1 MLGDLFSGWHIWI
14 ILLIIV
20 LLFGAT
26 RLPALARSIGQSTR
40 IFKKEIRDGQEED
53 EAAEAANLDPS
64 SADVV
69 EASGRKLLFAT
80 MLARP
85 AAVSSP
91 AAQIQTRFPFTDA
104 ALR

>member
-40 IFKKEIRDGQEED
+40 IFKKEIREGQEED
-53 EAAEAANLDPS
+53 EAAEAAKS
-64 SADVV
+64 SKA
-69 EASGRKLLFAT
+69 EAKA
-80 MLARP
+80 
-85 AAVSSP
+85 
-91 AAQIQTRFPFTDA
+91 
-104 ALR
+104 

>member
-40 IFKKEIRDGQEED
+40 IFKKEIRESQKDD
-53 EAAEAANLDPS
+53 EAA
-64 SADVV
+64 
-69 EASGRKLLFAT
+69 
-80 MLARP
+80 
-85 AAVSSP
+85 
-91 AAQIQTRFPFTDA
+91 DA
-104 ALR
+104 AKADATSESAAADKPADKI

>member
-40 IFKKEIRDGQEED
+40 IFKKEIRESQKDD
-53 EAAEAANLDPS
+53 EAA
-64 SADVV
+64 
-69 EASGRKLLFAT
+69 
-80 MLARP
+80 
-85 AAVSSP
+85 
-91 AAQIQTRFPFTDA
+91 DA
-104 ALR
+104 AKADKADATSESAAADKPADKI

>member
-40 IFKKEIRDGQEED
+40 IFKKEIREGQSED
-53 EAAEAANLDPS
+53 EAAEAAKAAKAESEAKAEAAP
-64 SADVV
+64 AD
-69 EASGRKLLFAT
+69 K
-80 MLARP
+80 P
-85 AAVSSP
+85 ADK
-91 AAQIQTRFPFTDA
+91 I
-104 ALR
+104 

>member
-40 IFKKEIRDGQEED
+40 IFKKEIREGQEED
-53 EAAEAANLDPS
+53 EAAEAAKS
-64 SADVV
+64 SKAEAKAEPGAAD
-69 EASGRKLLFAT
+69 K
-80 MLARP
+80 P
-85 AAVSSP
+85 ADK
-91 AAQIQTRFPFTDA
+91 I
-104 ALR
+104 

>member
-40 IFKKEIRDGQEED
+40 IFKKEIREGQEED
-53 EAAEAANLDPS
+53 EAAATAKDSKGEAKA
-64 SADVV
+64 
-69 EASGRKLLFAT
+69 E
-80 MLARP
+80 P
-85 AAVSSP
+85 AAADKP
-91 AAQIQTRFPFTDA
+91 ADKI
-104 ALR
+104 

>member
-53 EAAEAANLDPS
+53 EAAAAAKS
-64 SADVV
+64 SKVDAKVEPTTAD
-69 EASGRKLLFAT
+69 K
-80 MLARP
+80 P
-85 AAVSSP
+85 ADK
-91 AAQIQTRFPFTDA
+91 I
-104 ALR
+104 

>member
-53 EAAEAANLDPS
+53 EAAAKS
-64 SADVV
+64 SKVDAKVEPTTAD
-69 EASGRKLLFAT
+69 K
-80 MLARP
+80 P
-85 AAVSSP
+85 ADK
-91 AAQIQTRFPFTDA
+91 I
-104 ALR
+104 

>member
-40 IFKKEIRDGQEED
+40 IFKKEIREGQNED
-53 EAAEAANLDPS
+53 EEAEAAKAAKNES
-64 SADVV
+64 KAD
-69 EASGRKLLFAT
+69 AT
-80 MLARP
+80 TADKP
-85 AAVSSP
+85 ADK
-91 AAQIQTRFPFTDA
+91 I
-104 ALR
+104 

>member
-53 EAAEAANLDPS
+53 EAAEAAK
-64 SADVV
+64 SA
-69 EASGRKLLFAT
+69 K
-80 MLARP
+80 
-85 AAVSSP
+85 
-91 AAQIQTRFPFTDA
+91 TDA
-104 ALR
+104 KAESTTADKPADKI

>member
-40 IFKKEIRDGQEED
+40 IFKKEIREGQEED
-53 EAAEAANLDPS
+53 EAAEAAKSKAETKAEPS
-64 SADVV
+64 TAD
-69 EASGRKLLFAT
+69 K
-80 MLARP
+80 P
-85 AAVSSP
+85 ADK
-91 AAQIQTRFPFTDA
+91 I
-104 ALR
+104 

>member
-40 IFKKEIRDGQEED
+40 IFKKEIREGHEED
-53 EAAEAANLDPS
+53 EAAEAAKGSKAEAKAEPS
-64 SADVV
+64 AAD
-69 EASGRKLLFAT
+69 K
-80 MLARP
+80 P
-85 AAVSSP
+85 ADK
-91 AAQIQTRFPFTDA
+91 I
-104 ALR
+104 

>member
-40 IFKKEIRDGQEED
+40 IFKKEIRESQSED
-53 EAAEAANLDPS
+53 EAAEAAKAAKAESEAKAEPAP
-64 SADVV
+64 AD
-69 EASGRKLLFAT
+69 K
-80 MLARP
+80 P
-85 AAVSSP
+85 ADK
-91 AAQIQTRFPFTDA
+91 I
-104 ALR
+104 

>member
-53 EAAEAANLDPS
+53 EAAEAAKSSKTDTKAEPS
-64 SADVV
+64 TAD
-69 EASGRKLLFAT
+69 K
-80 MLARP
+80 P
-85 AAVSSP
+85 ADK
-91 AAQIQTRFPFTDA
+91 I
-104 ALR
+104 

>member
-40 IFKKEIRDGQEED
+40 IFKKEIREGQEED
-53 EAAEAANLDPS
+53 EAAATAKGSKDEAKA
-64 SADVV
+64 
-69 EASGRKLLFAT
+69 E
-80 MLARP
+80 P
-85 AAVSSP
+85 AAADKP
-91 AAQIQTRFPFTDA
+91 ADKI
-104 ALR
+104 

>member
-40 IFKKEIRDGQEED
+40 IFKKEIRESQEED
-53 EAAEAANLDPS
+53 EAAEAAK
-64 SADVV
+64 SAKT
-69 EASGRKLLFAT
+69 EAEIKSESAAADK
-80 MLARP
+80 P
-85 AAVSSP
+85 ADK
-91 AAQIQTRFPFTDA
+91 I
-104 ALR
+104 

>member
-53 EAAEAANLDPS
+53 EAAEASKSAKTEAKAEPS
-64 SADVV
+64 TAD
-69 EASGRKLLFAT
+69 K
-80 MLARP
+80 P
-85 AAVSSP
+85 ADK
-91 AAQIQTRFPFTDA
+91 I
-104 ALR
+104 